1 MVYTL
6 AANFHL
12 TTPENKAVYR
22 QVKITGTCRGV
33 DGDPLV
39 AAIMAQQRALNHPYV
54 DGKASVVTGTGKIS
68 DKAFFLI
75 RLEARFA
82 VMFPDAWPRLDL
94 IPNCPSSVL
103 EVSRGA
109 VPNLAE
115 ISRDNVGHAF
125 TFVSVGQAFRP
136 ARALRALLSRRACR
150 AEGRPTALDWW
161 PVSECR
167 PLGPA
172 RARAREPGRIRHLGA
187 GTRERRGDN
196 RTEARGRASADCYTS
211 SGAC

>member
-1 MVYTL
+1 MRPYIYGPKFMWNLDCSVGKGGSNSISADVSFLQWYYTL

-39 AAIMAQQRALNHPYV
+39 AAIIAQQRALNHPYI

-115 ISRDNVGHAF
+115 ISQG
-125 TFVSVGQAFRP
+125 
-136 ARALRALLSRRACR
+136 
-150 AEGRPTALDWW
+150 
-161 PVSECR
+161 
-167 PLGPA
+167 
-172 RARAREPGRIRHLGA
+172 
-187 GTRERRGDN
+187 
-196 RTEARGRASADCYTS
+196 
-211 SGAC
+211 